1 MGNVVSQMIG
11 KGLLYFL
18 RLIDLA
24 LIVRCV
30 LSWFVSPYSR
40 VMQFFVMLTEPFIAP
55 CRRLL
60 NRLTGGRPMMFDFSM
75 LTAMLMIIVLQRLVV
90 AIFF

>member
-90 AIFF
+90 AIFL

>member
-1 MGNVVSQMIG
+1 MANVVSQMIG

-90 AIFF
+90 AIFL

>member
-75 LTAMLMIIVLQRLVV
+75 LTAMLLIIVLQRLVV